1 MNAGRK
7 LMLIVIA
14 SVVLVT
20 IPAAGIIYQLAK
32 DNLMGR
38 EADNLVSETRSI
50 FAAHSQ
56 NLAQA
61 EPGLK
66 ALALTLEKN
75 LAQPVGA
82 EEVAA
87 FDQLVQRDSDGA
99 WRSRREHFD
108 GTLEAGVFLPPDAP
122 LDTAQKIEHLRSK
135 RVLDVF
141 GGSVTEPFTNVWLL
155 THGKTEIIYDHG
167 VPDFA
172 LLMAADTDYTKT
184 DWLMLGSPATNPER
198 SLRWTPPLYDPVP
211 KSWMVSAVMP
221 VDVHGR
227 WIGTVGHDI
236 YLNNVFPMLFEQ
248 SQRYSGEV
256 HLLQD
261 ARGNFIQAGPWQK
274 ELEARP
280 ESFKPDL
287 NKEADLARLLATQL
301 DIQPKSLDITLQ
313 GRKYLAV
320 GMIVPPVGWHYFRL
334 IPTDEILAP
343 MRSLVMVLAV
353 TVLIIGLLIGLMIEF
368 AVKRNI
374 INRLQSLSNTM
385 RHYGQGDLNARSDL
399 AGNDEIART
408 AYEFNAMAEQMK
420 ATLDAIPDLLFD
432 MGLDGRFYASHSP
445 NPALLAAPSEKLI
458 GKTVHDMLPPH
469 GAEIVMAAL
478 VEANLSGLSYGKQ
491 FELSLPVGKLW
502 FELSVSKKAGVD
514 GENPRFI
521 VLSRDVTERKRVESE
536 LRIAATAF
544 EAQEGMLIT
553 DAAGEIL
560 RVNKSFSKIT
570 GYSADEVVG
579 TNPRVLSSG
588 LHDTD
593 FYRLMWDSISESGNW
608 EGEVWNRR
616 KNGEVYPELLA
627 ITAVKRADGIITNYV
642 ATFSDIS
649 ERKEADKK
657 IEQLAFYDPLTGLP
671 NRRMLVD
678 RLTQALAVSSRSGME
693 GALLFLDL
701 DHFKT
706 INDTLGHHVG
716 DLLLQQVAQRLSSC
730 VREGD
735 TVARLGGDEF
745 VVMLEGLS
753 ADEVSSAEQT
763 EAVGEK
769 MLATLSQPYQ
779 LAGHEY
785 HNTSSIGAVLF
796 SGHQQSVDTLLQQA
810 DIAMYQVKQ
819 SGRNNLRFF
828 DPQMQHAISVRAE
841 LESELRKALEKHQ
854 FQLFYQIQVDAMNQP
869 LGAEA
874 LIRWIHPERGL
885 VSPVQF
891 IPLAEETGLILPIGA
906 WVLNTACHQLNI
918 WQQKEKTRDFML
930 AVNVSARQFCHSDFV
945 DQVRKVVAY
954 HEIRPDRL
962 KLELTESLLMDT
974 IEVNIAT
981 MTALS
986 EIGVQ
991 LSLDDFGT
999 GYSSLQYLKRLPL
1012 DQLKIDQSFVRHL
1025 ATDNSD
1031 KAIVGTIIAM
1041 AESLSLDVIAEG
1053 VETEEQRQLLKE
1065 MGCNCFQGYLFG
1077 KPVPIEQFQALFKR
1091 A

>member
-32 DNLMGR
+32 ENLMGR

-50 FAAHSQ
+50 VAVHSQ

-66 ALALTLEKN
+66 ALALKLEKA
-75 LAQPVGA
+75 LDQPVEA
-82 EEVAA
+82 DETSA
-87 FDQLVQRDSDGA
+87 FDQLVQHDPDGA
-99 WRSRREHFD
+99 WRSRRENFD
-108 GTLEAGVFLPPDAP
+108 GTLEAGMFLPLDAP
-122 LDTAQKIEHLRSK
+122 LDAAQKIQHLRSK

-141 GGSVTEPFTNVWLL
+141 GGSVTEPFTNVWML

-184 DWLMLGSPATNPER
+184 DWLTLGSPATNPER
-198 SLRWTPPLYDPVP
+198 GLRWTPPLYDPVP

-221 VDVHGR
+221 VDVQGR

-236 YLNNVFPMLFEQ
+236 YLNNVFPMLFQQ

-256 HLLQD
+256 HLLLD
-261 ARGNFIQAGPWQK
+261 AKGNFIQAGPWQK
-274 ELEARP
+274 ALEAKP

-287 NKEADLARLLATQL
+287 HKEADLARLLATKL
-301 DIQPKSLDITLQ
+301 EIQPKSLAVTFE

-343 MRSLVMVLAV
+343 MRSLVLVLAI

-368 AVKRNI
+368 SVKRNI
-374 INRLQSLSNTM
+374 INRLKELSNTM
-385 RHYGQGDLNARSDL
+385 HRYGLGDLTARSDL
-399 AGNDEIART
+399 SGNDEIART
-408 AYEFNAMAEQMK
+408 AHEFNAMAEQMK

-432 MGLDGRFYASHSP
+432 VGLDGRFYASHSP
-445 NPALLAAPSEKLI
+445 NPALLAAPSERLI
-458 GKTVHDMLPPH
+458 GKTVHEMLPSH
-469 GAEIVMAAL
+469 AAEIVIEAL
-478 VEANLSGLSYGKQ
+478 AEANRNGVSYGKQ
-491 FELSLPVGKLW
+491 FELPLVVGKLW
-502 FELSVSKKAGVD
+502 FELSASKKAGAD
-514 GENPRFI
+514 MDNPRFI
-521 VLSRDVTERKRVESE
+521 VLSRDITERKRVESE

-553 DAAGEIL
+553 DAAGIIL
-560 RVNKSFSKIT
+560 RVNKSFAKIT
-570 GYSADEVVG
+570 GYSAQEVVG
-579 TNPRVLSSG
+579 NNPRILNSG
-588 LHDTD
+588 LHDTH
-593 FYRLMWDSISESGNW
+593 FYREMWDRISEFGNW
-608 EGEVWNRR
+608 EGEIWNRR

-627 ITAVKRADGIITNYV
+627 ITAVKRSDDIITNYV

-649 ERKEADKK
+649 ERKEAAKK

-678 RLTQALAVSSRSGME
+678 RLTQALAVSSRNGME

-716 DLLLQQVAQRLSSC
+716 DMLLQQVAQRLSCC

-769 MLATLSQPYQ
+769 ILTTLSRPYQ

-796 SGHQQSVDTLLQQA
+796 SGHQQSVDALLQQA

-841 LESELRKALEKHQ
+841 LESELRKALEKNQ
-854 FQLFYQIQVDAMNQP
+854 FHLFYQIQVDALNRP

-874 LIRWIHPERGL
+874 LIRWVHPERGL

-891 IPLAEETGLILPIGA
+891 IPLAEETGLILSIGA
-906 WVLNTACHQLNI
+906 WVLGTACAQLKV
-918 WQQKEKTRDFML
+918 WQQDQKTRDFML

-945 DQVRKVVAY
+945 DQVRKLVAY
-954 HEIRPDRL
+954 YEITPGRL

-1012 DQLKIDQSFVRHL
+1012 DQLKIDQSFVRQL
-1025 ATDNSD
+1025 ASDNSD

-1041 AESLSLDVIAEG
+1041 AESLSLNVIAEG
-1053 VETEEQRQLLKE
+1053 VETEEQRQLLKQ

-1077 KPVPIEQFQALFKR
+1077 KPMPIEQFEALLK
-1091 A
+1091 